1 MDAIESFKT
10 ERSPEKGVW
19 VEKDFKNRNLMY
31 SQHVEIGEMGNQQ
44 RRLKRVAS
52 ELGRKPG
59 WSGAWEVK

>member
-1 MDAIESFKT
+1 MKALKLSEITREGSVG
-10 ERSPEKGVW
+10 RKG
-19 VEKDFKNRNLMY
+19 
-31 SQHVEIGEMGNQQ
+31 HVEIGEMGNQQ